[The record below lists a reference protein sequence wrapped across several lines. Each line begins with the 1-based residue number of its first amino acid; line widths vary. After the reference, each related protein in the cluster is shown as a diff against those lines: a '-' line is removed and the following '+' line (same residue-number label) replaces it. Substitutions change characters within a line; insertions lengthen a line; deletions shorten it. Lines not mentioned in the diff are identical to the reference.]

1 MRKVFNRNDKAVS
14 PIIAT
19 ILLVA
24 ITVVLAATLYTILG
38 GYTTFL
44 GASTPLGQITPTNST
59 SGDLHEYVVYVNQFS
74 GNLSLNYTE
83 LEIVNSN
90 STVTN
95 VILGSAIATPQTF
108 NGTGYNWTVSV
119 KGGYFLTSATIID
132 IYHHT
137 AAAGGRG
144 SSTYISQVR
153 LIDLRTNGVIAS
165 QAVSSI

>member
-1 MRKVFNRNDKAVS
+1 MKNVINKNDRAVS

-38 GYTTFL
+38 GYTSFL
-44 GASTPLGQITPTNST
+44 GASTPLGEITATNDTAGHVHSYT
-59 SGDLHEYVVYVNQFS
+59 VFVNQFS

-83 LEIVNSN
+83 MEIINSN

-95 VILGSAIATPQTF
+95 VVLGGSVGASQTF

-119 KGGYFLTSATIID
+119 RGGYYLTSATIVD
-132 IYHHT
+132 ITHST
-137 AAAGGRG
+137 TGKG
-144 SSTYISQVR
+144 SSAYVSEIR
-153 LIDLRTNGVIAS
+153 LVDLRTNGVIAS
-165 QAVSSI
+165 YSITPI